1 MGANLKPTAVNI
13 AKFYRVSRET
23 VRNYRDGNIEKQRLY
38 NAMREYFIKEA
49 IKELEL
55 LDNDLKDLFSCIEL
69 TEDENAEKRLSSM
82 ETYLIRLS
90 KYIK

>member
-1 MGANLKPTAVNI
+1 MKAIEILKHKWI
-13 AKFYRVSRET
+13 Q
-23 VRNYRDGNIEKQRLY
+23 GNVVYDNDTQKHTRYLKYDDEL
-38 NAMREYFIKEA
+38 MHEA

-55 LDNDLKDLFSCIEL
+55 LDNDLKDLFCCIEL
-69 TEDENAEKRLSSM
+69 EEDENAEKRLSSM